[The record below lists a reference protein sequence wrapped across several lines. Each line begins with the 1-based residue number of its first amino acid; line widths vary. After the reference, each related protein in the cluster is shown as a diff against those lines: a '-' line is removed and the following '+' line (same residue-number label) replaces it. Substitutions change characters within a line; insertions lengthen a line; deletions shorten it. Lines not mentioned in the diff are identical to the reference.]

1 MDISQA
7 LKDTE
12 NSLRDFI
19 AATLHKKHGDNWVD
33 NCGVPEERINHWK
46 SRKAD
51 EERRQKS
58 GVVEERLL
66 YYADFYDIRTILHKN
81 WGKLPDFSSAF
92 GDWKTMEVWLSE
104 LEKLRDPDAHRRE
117 LLPHQKNLALG
128 IAGEIRT
135 RIIRYRSKQET
146 IEGYFAKIESARDSL
161 GNIWTP
167 ASDSFQQ
174 IVKTGMTL
182 RVGDTIDFVITA
194 SDPLGD
200 TLFYSIVP
208 KNRDRLWQEEN
219 YGSWIVSHDQV
230 GQGVNVFL
238 LATSRRDYRAHDY
251 YDDVVIFTYDVLP
264 PRAA

>member
-19 AATLHKKHGDNWVD
+19 AATLRKKYGDNWID
-33 NCGVPEERINHWK
+33 SCGMPEDRINHWK
-46 SRKAD
+46 GRKND

-66 YYADFYDIRTILHKN
+66 YYADFYDIKTILHKN
-81 WGKLPDFSSAF
+81 WGKMPEFPDTF
-92 GDWKTMEVWLSE
+92 GDWKTTEVWLSE

-117 LLPHQKNLALG
+117 LLPHQKNLVLG

-146 IEGYFAKIESARDSL
+146 IEGYFAKIESVRDSL

-167 ASDSFQQ
+167 SDPQP
-174 IVKTGMTL
+174 IKTGMTL
-182 RVGDTIDFVITA
+182 RVGDTVDFVITA
-194 SDPLGD
+194 TDPLGE
-200 TLFYSIVP
+200 TLLYSILP

-219 YGSWIVSHDQV
+219 YGSWTVSHDQV
-230 GQGVNVFL
+230 GHQVNVFL
-238 LATSRRDYRAHDY
+238 LVSSSRDYRAHDY
-251 YDDVVIFTYDVLP
+251 YDDVVVFTYDVLP
-264 PRAA
+264 PRRAT